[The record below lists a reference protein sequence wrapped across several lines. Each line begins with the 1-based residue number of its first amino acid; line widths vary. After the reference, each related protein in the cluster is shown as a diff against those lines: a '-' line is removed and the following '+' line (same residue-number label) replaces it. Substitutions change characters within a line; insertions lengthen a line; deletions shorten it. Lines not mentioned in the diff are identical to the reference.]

1 MFGEHSARLVD
12 VLTGQSAFSGD
23 RVAIERL
30 ARFNFPVEWA
40 TEDLKEDQIRSR
52 DPLAPGDFVAALF
65 GRRVHVCRIERLLGD
80 TQLEVVRFEIPH
92 GQRYGPW
99 TRRPWRATIGH
110 AGEAGKEVIPT
121 ADVLIHVELSDEALT
136 VRSLE
141 RLAAAGLDL
150 TGVPHLEASLPR
162 PLAGQ

>member
-1 MFGEHSARLVD
+1 MPDSRPSLPSTLSERKSVPDAEI
-12 VLTGQSAFSGD
+12 
-23 RVAIERL
+23 RVS
-30 ARFNFPVEWA
+30 VEG
-40 TEDLKEDQIRSR
+40 RSN
-52 DPLAPGDFVAALF
+52 PFAGLLSPGDFVAARL

-80 TQLEVVRFEIPH
+80 TQLEVVKFEIPH